1 MNKILE
7 ILNDPGIAIVIN
19 GELITRVSFDEPTD
33 TFFFWVRDAFTDA
46 DAFQVS
52 RENIGFADWDEQE
65 DAGLFND
72 PFYVF
77 IDTTNTHHIVRFF
90 LNKSLD
96 IMHQVKSVL

>member
-1 MNKILE
+1 MNKVLE
-7 ILNDPGIAIVIN
+7 ILNDSGIAISFNDEFISS
-19 GELITRVSFDEPTD
+19 VSYDEKTD
-33 TFFFWVRDAFTDA
+33 TFVFWYEKGGRAKA
-46 DAFQVS
+46 IQVS

-77 IDTTNTHHIVRFF
+77 IDTKNTHHIVRFF

-96 IMHQVKSVL
+96 IMQKVKSIL

>member
-1 MNKILE
+1 MNKVLE

-33 TFFFWVRDAFTDA
+33 TFFFWPSHAA
-46 DAFQVS
+46 AIQVS